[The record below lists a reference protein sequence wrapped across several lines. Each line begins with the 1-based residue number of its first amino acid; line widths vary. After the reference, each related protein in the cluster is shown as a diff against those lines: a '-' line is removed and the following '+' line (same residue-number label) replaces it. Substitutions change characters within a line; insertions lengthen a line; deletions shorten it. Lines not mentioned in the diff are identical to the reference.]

1 MPSRR
6 GHSNSHHGCIQCKTG
21 RVKCDEGQP
30 SCGRCRKKGRTCTYR
45 HLLAPY
51 DASERRLAGDAHL
64 ILRAGSLS
72 SAEGE
77 QQNTSETEIVGI
89 HRSPPR
95 FGTTGLPS
103 SDPTEQLLLHHYFG
117 HLASLSFGSVDKW
130 DIVPA
135 FRQAVTR
142 HVLTEAYVN
151 QVVLAFAATHLASV
165 YSPVFRNG
173 SAPQL
178 VTALKYKASTLELF
192 RPALASSLTPSSCES
207 GMAAAGLLVACE
219 FALPMMDNGF
229 LGVEDQVEALSRIAS
244 LFQGAV
250 ALFRMGCRGPRVGE
264 GSPALQIRKTV
275 FISLINELPWVEA
288 EESVENV
295 LEIVRSRG
303 DGEHARRDVLL
314 EAGEKLQVALRRVA
328 AARGSY
334 NVACMWLGMVPSTYI
349 ELVTAKD
356 PLALVLMAHWAVCL
370 KGIDLERAWWL
381 RGWPEMIIRTVINSI
396 GEAYHGLLVWPLQEI
411 ETTQV
416 SWGPRCDDAAVEEDL
431 VDVEMEEWSRQ
442 ALTVDS

>member
-6 GHSNSHHGCIQCKTG
+6 GHSNSHHGCIQCKRG

-30 SCGRCRKKGRTCTYR
+30 FCGRCRKKGRTCTYR
-45 HLLAPY
+45 HLLAPC
-51 DASERRLAGDAHL
+51 DAFERRPAGDARL
-64 ILRAGSLS
+64 IVRAGSLS
-72 SAEGE
+72 SSEGE
-77 QQNTSETEIVGI
+77 RQNTSETEIGDI

-95 FGTTGLPS
+95 FGATGLPS
-103 SDPTEQLLLHHYFG
+103 QDPTEQLLLHHYFG

-142 HVLTEAYVN
+142 HVLTEGYVN

-165 YSPVFRNG
+165 YSPAFGIG
-173 SAPQL
+173 SAPHVL
-178 VTALKYKASTLELF
+178 TALKYKASTLELF

-219 FALPMMDNGF
+219 FALPMMDTGVF
-229 LGVEDQVEALSRIAS
+229 GVEDQVEALSRIAS

-250 ALFRMGCRGPRVGE
+250 ALFRMGCRSLRVGE

-275 FISLINELPWVEA
+275 FTSLTNELPWVDA
-288 EESVENV
+288 EESVENI
-295 LEIVRSRG
+295 LLSVRSL
-303 DGEHARRDVLL
+303 DQAEVVRRDVLL
-314 EAGEKLQVALRRVA
+314 HAGEKLQRALRRVT

-370 KGIDLERAWWL
+370 KGIDIERAWWL
-381 RGWPEMIIRTVINSI
+381 RGWPEMIISTVVSSI
-396 GEAYHGLLVWPLQEI
+396 GEAHHSLLVWPLQEI
-411 ETTQV
+411 EKIQA
-416 SWGPRCDDAAVEEDL
+416 SWGPCHDAAVKEDL

-442 ALTVDS
+442 VVTVDG